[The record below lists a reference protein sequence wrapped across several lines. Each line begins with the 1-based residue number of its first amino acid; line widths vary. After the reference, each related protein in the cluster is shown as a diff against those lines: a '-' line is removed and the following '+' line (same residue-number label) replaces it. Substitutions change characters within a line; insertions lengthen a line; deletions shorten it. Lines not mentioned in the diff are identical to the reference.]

1 MAQPFDF
8 PTRISGF
15 AMLMASTPVGTYHF
29 FVPIKLPEVDGFNS
43 LWETTDFIL
52 TTLLFH
58 RLKKQHSDHNPFV
71 VPSNPG

>member
-8 PTRISGF
+8 PTRISSF
-15 AMLMASTPVGTYHF
+15 AMLMASAPFGT
-29 FVPIKLPEVDGFNS
+29 KLPEVDGFNS

-52 TTLLFH
+52 TTLLFQ

-71 VPSNPG
+71 VRSNPV